1 MVTQVIDTQTVKT
14 QAFSIDL
21 PDGRQTGRGMAAD
34 LSLTERRSLSVEVLA
49 KTQPVS
55 HVAARFGVSRKFV
68 YRQAAKASK
77 ALEDAFAPS
86 PDDKSVLFTLPITK
100 DWLRQ
105 FVLAEV
111 LIGHT
116 SFRGVTEILDAVF
129 DYRGISIG
137 TIHNIVQDAIVTA
150 RTMND
155 AQDLSGIRVGAHDE
169 IFQATKPV
177 LVGMDVESTYCYLLA
192 EEDHR
197 DATTWGVHLLDL
209 AERGLR
215 PDRTI
220 ADGGSGLRAGQ
231 AEAWGDVPCN
241 GDVFHA
247 ERELGKLAFY
257 LSNRAAGCTCAREKL
272 DHKME
277 RYKKKAQGKTF
288 SKRLALARKAEAVA
302 IALADD
308 VAALAEWTK
317 NDILS
322 LAGPSLPARR
332 ELFDFVIDELQARE
346 ELNSHRIRPVRR
358 MLEHQR
364 DNLLA
369 FAGILDER
377 FAELATR
384 LDVPLPFVHA
394 VCELQ
399 GLDRN
404 LPAYWQREGQLR
416 KRLRGKFRAVEADV
430 REILAQTPRASSI
443 VENLNS
449 RLRSYF
455 FLRRHIGNGY
465 LDMLRF
471 FVNHRRYLRSDRPE
485 RIGKSPAELLNGQSH
500 PHWLEL
506 LGFERFGQN

>member
-1 MVTQVIDTQTVKT
+1 MVTQVIGTQTGQT
-14 QAFSIDL
+14 QAFLKDRSAAAGLL
-21 PDGRQTGRGMAAD
+21 PEQRKN
-34 LSLTERRSLSVEVLA
+34 LSVEVLA
-49 KTQPVS
+49 KTQSVS
-55 HVAARFGVSRKFV
+55 HLADNLGVSRKFV
-68 YRQAAKASK
+68 YKQATKASE
-77 ALEDAFAPS
+77 ALQDAFAPS
-86 PDDKSVLFTLPITK
+86 VRDQSVLFDFPVTK
-100 DWLRQ
+100 DRIRQ
-105 FVLAEV
+105 FMLAQV

-116 SFRGVTEILDAVF
+116 SFRGVMEILDAVF
-129 DYRGISIG
+129 DYRDISLG
-137 TIHNIVQDAIVTA
+137 RVHDIVRDAIVTA
-150 RTMND
+150 QAIND
-155 AQDLSGIRVGAHDE
+155 TQELSCIRVGAHDE
-169 IFQATKPV
+169 IFQAGKPV

-192 EEDHR
+192 EEEHR

-209 AERGLR
+209 TERGLH

-231 AEAWGDVPCN
+231 AEAWGDLPCN

-247 ERELGKLAFY
+247 ERELGKLAVY
-257 LSNRAAGCTCAREKL
+257 LANRAAGCTCARQKL
-272 DHKME
+272 ERKME
-277 RYKKKAQGKTF
+277 RCKKKGQGKTL

-302 IALADD
+302 IVLADD

-322 LAGPSLPARR
+322 LAGPSLPVRG

-364 DNLLA
+364 NNLLA

-377 FAELATR
+377 FGELAGH
-384 LDVPLPFVHA
+384 LDVPLPFLHA

-399 GLDRN
+399 GLDRA

-416 KRLRGKFRAVEADV
+416 KKLRHKFHLVEQGV
-430 REILAQTPRASSI
+430 REILASTPRASSI

-449 RLRSYF
+449 RLRNYF

-465 LDMLRF
+465 LDLLRF
-471 FVNHRRYLRSDRPE
+471 FLNHHRYIRSERPE
-485 RIGKSPAELLNGQSH
+485 RVGRSPAELLNSRSH

-506 LGFERFGQN
+506 LGFERFHRN

>member
-1 MVTQVIDTQTVKT
+1 MVIQIIGTRPGNAQV
-14 QAFSIDL
+14 FRR
-21 PDGRQTGRGMAAD
+21 DGRTAAD
-34 LSLTERRSLSVEVLA
+34 LGAAERGKLSVEVLA

-55 HVAARFGVSRKFV
+55 HLAAHFGVSRKFL
-68 YRQAAKASK
+68 YQQAAKAS
-77 ALEDAFAPS
+77 AAIEDVFAPS
-86 PDDKSVLFTLPITK
+86 LDDKSVLFTLPITK

-105 FVLAEV
+105 FTLAQV

-129 DYRGISIG
+129 DYGGIGIG
-137 TIHNIVQDAIVTA
+137 TIHNIVQDAILTA

-155 AQDLSGIRVGAHDE
+155 AQDLSAIGVGAHDE
-169 IFQATKPV
+169 IFQAGKPV
-177 LVGMDVESTYCYLLA
+177 LVGMDVKSTYCYLLA

-209 AERGLR
+209 AACGLR

-220 ADGGSGLRAGQ
+220 ADGGKGLRAGQ
-231 AEAWGDVPCN
+231 AEAWGPDVPCN

-247 ERELGKLAFY
+247 ERELGKLAVY
-257 LSNRAAGCTCAREKL
+257 LAHRAAGCTRARQKL
-272 DHKME
+272 EHQME
-277 RYKKKAQGKTF
+277 RCKKKGQGQTL
-288 SKRLALARKAEAVA
+288 SKRLALARKAEAAA
-302 IALADD
+302 IALSDD
-308 VAALAEWTK
+308 VAALAEWTR

-332 ELFDFVIDELQARE
+332 ELFDFVVEELRARE
-346 ELNSHRIRPVRR
+346 AFNSHRIRPVRR
-358 MLEHQR
+358 MLEGQR

-377 FAELATR
+377 FAELAIR
-384 LDVPLPFVHA
+384 WDVPLPFVHA
-394 VCELQ
+394 ICELQ

-416 KRLRGKFRAVEADV
+416 KKLRHKFHAVEQAV
-430 REILAQTPRASSI
+430 RELLTTTPRASSI

-449 RLRSYF
+449 RLRNYF

-465 LDMLRF
+465 LDLLRF
-471 FVNHRRYLRSDRPE
+471 FLNHRRYIRSERPE
-485 RIGKSPAELLNGQSH
+485 RVGKSPAELLNGPSH

-506 LGFERFGQN
+506 LGFERFQQN

>member
-1 MVTQVIDTQTVKT
+1 MVTQVIGRPTAKAS
-14 QAFSIDL
+14 AFSMD
-21 PDGRQTGRGMAAD
+21 RSAAAA
-34 LSLTERRSLSVEVLA
+34 LGPAERRHLSIEVLA
-49 KTQPVS
+49 NTRPVC
-55 HVAARFGVSRKFV
+55 HLADRLGVSRTFL
-68 YRQAAKASK
+68 YRQAAKASD
-77 ALEDAFAPS
+77 ALEEAFAPS
-86 PDDKSVLFTLPITK
+86 PDDKSVLCTVPITK
-100 DWLRQ
+100 DWIRQ
-105 FVLAEV
+105 FVLAQV

-129 DYRGISIG
+129 DYRGISLG
-137 TIHNIVQDAIVTA
+137 TIHNIVQDVIPVARAI
-150 RTMND
+150 ND

-169 IFQATKPV
+169 IFQAGKPV

-209 AERGLR
+209 AERGLE

-220 ADGGSGLRAGQ
+220 ADGGNGLRAGQ
-231 AEAWGDVPCN
+231 AEAWGDVPCH

-247 ERELGKLAFY
+247 ERDLGTLAYF
-257 LSNRAAGCTCAREKL
+257 LEHRAGGCTAAREKL
-272 DHKME
+272 ERQME
-277 RYKKKAQGKTF
+277 RCKKKGRGQTL

-302 IALADD
+302 IALGDD
-308 VAALAEWTK
+308 VAALAGWTK

-332 ELFDFVIDELQARE
+332 DLLDFVIVELQARE
-346 ELNSHRIRPVRR
+346 ELCSHRIRPVRR
-358 MLEHQR
+358 MLERQR

-369 FAGILDER
+369 FAGVLDER
-377 FAELATR
+377 LEELSGR

-399 GLDRN
+399 GRDRT

-416 KRLRGKFRAVEADV
+416 KKLRHHFHAVETGV
-430 REILAQTPRASSI
+430 RDLLATTPRASSI

-465 LDMLRF
+465 LDLLRF
-471 FVNHRRYLRSDRPE
+471 FLNHRRFLRSDRQG
-485 RIGKSPAELLNGQSH
+485 RVGKSPAELLNAQSH
-500 PHWLEL
+500 PHWVQL
-506 LGFERFGQN
+506 LGFERFQQN